1 VKSHH
6 HQQKKH
12 WQPQQTKT
20 NNHPETKTIH
30 ENAEPC
36 RRESGICEK
45 QEIHECKNY
54 QYSLDSLF
62 SNQVDQNTRGN
73 STRSA
78 NQIVSARKKAM
89 DCTING

>member
-6 HQQKKH
+6 ISKKNTGNPNKQK
-12 WQPQQTKT
+12 QTTTLKQKLFMKMQ
-20 NNHPETKTIH
+20 NHVE
-30 ENAEPC
+30 ENL
-36 RRESGICEK
+36 ESV
-45 QEIHECKNY
+45 KNKRY
-54 QYSLDSLF
+54 MSARIIKYYLVSLF
-62 SNQVDQNTRGN
+62 PNQVDQNTRGN